1 MENKVKTPI
10 AKRESKILHMGDHKF
25 SQYVQIVAP
34 MSKLDGVAPL
44 TLTLPLL
51 TPTLC
56 TVGCFC
62 QNKKNLS
69 LGKPAYLPGP
79 AKPS

>member
-10 AKRESKILHMGDHKF
+10 AKRESKIPHMGDHKF

-56 TVGCFC
+56 TVGCFA
-62 QNKKNLS
+62 KIKFFS